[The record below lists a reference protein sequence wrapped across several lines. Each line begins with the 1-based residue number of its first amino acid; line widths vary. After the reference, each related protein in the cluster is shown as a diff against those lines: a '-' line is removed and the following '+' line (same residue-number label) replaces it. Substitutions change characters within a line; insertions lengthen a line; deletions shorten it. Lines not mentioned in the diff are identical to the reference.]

1 MAQQVDNA
9 QCGRGGDQ
17 GCRQGGAGVVWSV
30 KAGHHVGDSIGCWV
44 FGEMLVVI
52 DMVDGLDD
60 REVHKVE
67 VVTKD

>member
-30 KAGHHVGDSIGCWV
+30 KAGDHVGKMIGCWA
-44 FGEMLVVI
+44 FGEAKVV
-52 DMVDGLDD
+52 D
-60 REVHKVE
+60 RAFPALPAL
-67 VVTKD
+67 